1 MKFFTFLVLVAPLAL
16 ANPLPAPETQP
27 KAGISEKTAA
37 PANLFKRERSCV
49 IVDSDPSVSAVN
61 CRSGPG
67 TSYPVLATLA
77 VGGTY
82 SFKCRKAGQCLDNGA
97 GGVDW

>member
-1 MKFFTFLVLVAPLAL
+1 MKFFTYLVLVSPLGL
-16 ANPLPAPETQP
+16 ANPLPAPEIQL
-27 KAGISEKTAA
+27 KAAVSEKAAA

-49 IVDSDPSVSAVN
+49 IVSGDPSVSRVN
-61 CRSGPG
+61 CHSGPG

-77 VGGTY
+77 VGATL
-82 SFKCRKAGQCLDNGA
+82 SFKCRKVGQCLGNGA